1 MCLSHTKITV
11 LSESDLK
18 SVIMAK
24 TTIYQEVSKAFP
36 NRLEKK
42 SVLLIVL
49 SIVAVRE
56 SVVIVTTTNKLAAG
70 IVRGPLFE
78 KELLSTH
85 KGSRKIK

>member
-1 MCLSHTKITV
+1 
-11 LSESDLK
+11 
-18 SVIMAK
+18 MAK

-36 NRLEKK
+36 NRLEKKRK